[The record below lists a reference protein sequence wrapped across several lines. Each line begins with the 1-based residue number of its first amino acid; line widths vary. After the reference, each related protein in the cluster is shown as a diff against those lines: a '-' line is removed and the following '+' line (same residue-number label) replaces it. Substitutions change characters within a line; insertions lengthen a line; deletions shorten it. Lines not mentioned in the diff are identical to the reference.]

1 MKFGPLPPALALA
14 TAWCLLPQ
22 PVAAQLV
29 VTNVILGTGTIS
41 LSGTGG
47 TNTASCVLLSSVDT
61 SSSFSNWAPVATNN
75 FDAAGN
81 FAISAPAPAEAAS
94 QFYIITLGPAAGPT
108 LVPGAYFCSPTGSD
122 SNLGTVG
129 SPFKTISRGLTAVG
143 NGGVLYL
150 RAGTYAQ
157 SAKLSLTR
165 AANPTNTIRLWAY
178 PGESPLIDSTG
189 NTSDGI
195 SISGSG
201 YHLRGL
207 HQQFAGHNGI
217 VISGNSNLVENCSV
231 YGNTNTGL
239 HITGGSSGSVFP
251 AGNLVLNCD
260 SSRNYDPP
268 IGGNADG
275 FTAKWNVGPGNVFSG
290 CRAWENSD
298 DGWDLWM
305 ATSPVLITNCWSWH
319 HGYNWWNSPSYNGNG
334 NGFKM
339 GGNYVGTPHRIVR
352 CVAFNN
358 AANGI
363 DQNNNTAGQ
372 TVDNN
377 TCWANGG
384 RNINLNHNTT
394 NAPMTGFHVVRNNLS
409 IAGGSAD
416 AFMPGSILTSNSWQ
430 VISSPAASAADLQST
445 DISFATAPRQADGSL
460 PATPFLQPVIE
471 GRLIDQGV
479 IISGD
484 AYLGAAPD
492 LGAFEVQ

>member
-1 MKFGPLPPALALA
+1 MKFTPPLF
-14 TAWCLLPQ
+14 TWCLA
-22 PVAAQLV
+22 VACLVPLHRATAQLV
-29 VTNVILGTGTIS
+29 VTNVTLVSGTIW

-47 TNTASCVLLSSVDT
+47 TITASCVLLSHTDVSGT
-61 SSSFSNWAPVATNN
+61 LAGWTPIATNS
-75 FDAAGN
+75 FDVAGN
-81 FAISAPAPAEAAS
+81 FAISNATPPGAAS
-94 QFYIITLGPAAGPT
+94 QFYIVTLGQALGPV
-108 LVPGAYFCSPTGSD
+108 LVPGAFFASPTGSD
-122 SNLGTVG
+122 TNLGTVDG
-129 SPFKTISRGLTAVG
+129 PFKTISRGLTAVG

-150 RAGTYAQ
+150 RAGTYPQ
-157 SAKLSLTR
+157 STKLTLSR
-165 AANPTNTIRLWAY
+165 AANPTNTIRIWAY
-178 PGESPLIDSTG
+178 PGETPLIDNTG
-189 NTSDGI
+189 DTSDGI

-207 HQQFAGHNGI
+207 NQQFAGHNGI
-217 VISGNSNLVENCSV
+217 VISGNSNLIENCFV

-239 HITGGSSGSVFP
+239 HITGGSSGATFP
-251 AGNLVLNCD
+251 AYNLILNCD

-268 IGGNADG
+268 VGGNADG

-334 NGFKM
+334 NGFKL

-352 CVAFNN
+352 CAAFSN

-384 RNINLNHNTT
+384 KNINLNHDTT

-409 IAGGSAD
+409 IAGGSGD
-416 AFMPGSILTSNSWQ
+416 SFMTGSILTSNSWQ
-430 VISSPAASAADLQST
+430 IISPPASAADLQST
-445 DISFATAPRQADGSL
+445 DISYATAPRQPDGSL
-460 PATPFLQPVIE
+460 PSTPFLHPVTG
-471 GRLIDQGV
+471 GRLIDRGV

-484 AYLGAAPD
+484 TYSGAAPD